1 MPHADGPLTYPDTRT
16 VDQVDD
22 HHGTKV
28 ADPYRWLED
37 LDAPDTAEWVRAQN
51 AVTMPFLER
60 LREREPLRARV
71 TELWDF
77 EKVGAPFHRAGR
89 WFVFRNDGLQNQNV
103 LYAMDGIDGDQ
114 RVLLDPNAW
123 SDEGTV
129 ALSGL
134 APTDDGAR
142 LAYAISRAGSD
153 WQEWKVLDVATGG
166 ELDDHLLWS
175 KFSGAAWLPDGSGFF
190 YSRYDEPTGDALEE
204 ANYFQKLFFHRLGT
218 AQADD
223 ALVYERP
230 EDKELGLGAGVTD
243 DGRFLAVTVW
253 RGTDPKN
260 GFAFAPLDG
269 AGNGAA
275 AAVVPLLDDFD
286 ASYTFVGNDGDRLF
300 FRTDLDAP
308 LGRVVAIDV
317 TSPARESWV
326 EVIAESDATLESV
339 TFTGGRFFAS
349 YLVDAHSAVRV
360 HAKDGTFEREIG
372 LPGLGTAMGF
382 GGRDDDTETFYA
394 FTSFTDPGTIYRY
407 DIASGTSTIWHR
419 PRLAFDPDDYATT
432 QVFVESKDGTRVP
445 VFVTA
450 RKDVLAAPTT
460 PAPTYLYGYGGFQIP
475 MTPAFSVGS
484 LAWMERGGVY
494 AQACLRGGGEYG
506 EEWHL
511 AGTKDRKQHVFDDC
525 IAVAEWLVSSG
536 RTTTSQ
542 LVLAGG
548 SNGGLLVGA
557 CMTQRPDL
565 FAVCL
570 PSRGVLD
577 MLRFHKFTIG
587 WAWVSDY
594 GSADD
599 PGEFDALYAYS
610 PLHNLR
616 EGMSYPAT
624 LVTTADHDDRVVP
637 SHSFKFTAALQAAQA
652 GDAPVLIRVEVDAG
666 HGAGTPTT
674 KLIEELA
681 DVRAFAAHIVGL
693 DVG

>member
-1 MPHADGPLTYPDTRT
+1 MPHDDGPLSYPDTRT

-22 HHGTKV
+22 YHGTKV
-28 ADPYRWLED
+28 TDPYRWLED
-37 LDAPDTAEWVRAQN
+37 LDAPETAEWVKAQN

-60 LREREPLRARV
+60 LSEREPLRKRI

-77 EKVGAPFHRAGR
+77 EKVSAPFHRADR
-89 WFVFRNDGLQNQNV
+89 WFVFRNDGLQNQSV
-103 LYAMDGIDGDQ
+103 LYAMDSVDGAQ

-134 APTDDGAR
+134 ALTDDGAR

-153 WQEWKVLDVATGG
+153 WQEWKVVDVASGA
-166 ELDDHLLWS
+166 ELDDHLHWS

-190 YSRYDEPTGDALEE
+190 YSRYDEPQGDALEE

-218 AQADD
+218 PQADD
-223 ALVYERP
+223 VLTYERP
-230 EDKELGLGAGVTD
+230 EDKELGLGGDVTE
-243 DGRFLAVTVW
+243 DGRYLAISVW

-260 GFAFAPLDG
+260 GFAYKRLADG
-269 AGNGAA
+269 AGEP
-275 AAVVPLLDDFD
+275 VVKLLDDFD
-286 ASYTFVGNDGDRLF
+286 ASYTFLGSDGDRLF

-308 LGRVVAIDV
+308 RGRVIAID
-317 TSPARESWV
+317 TTDPGRDAWV
-326 EVIAESDATLESV
+326 ELIPQSEATLEWV
-339 TFTGGRFFAS
+339 QYTGGRFFAG

-360 HAKDGTFEREIG
+360 HRKDGTFEREVE
-372 LPGLGTAMGF
+372 LPGLGTAAGF
-382 GGRDDDTETFYA
+382 GGRSDDTETYYA
-394 FTSFTDPGTIYRY
+394 FTSFTDPGSVYRY
-407 DIASGTSTIWHR
+407 DIASGASTVWHR
-419 PRLAFDPDDYATT
+419 PALAFDPDDFETV
-432 QVFVESKDGTRVP
+432 QVFVPSKDGTRVP
-445 VFVTA
+445 VFLTG
-450 RKDVLAAPTT
+450 RKDVLASAEPVPTQ
-460 PAPTYLYGYGGFQIP
+460 LYGYGGFQIAL
-475 MTPAFSVGS
+475 TPAFSVGA
-484 LAWMERGGVY
+484 LAWMELGGLY
-494 AQACLRGGGEYG
+494 AQASLRGGGEYG

-511 AGTKDRKQHVFDDC
+511 AGTKDRKQNVFDDC
-525 IAVAEWLVSSG
+525 IAVAEWLVSEG
-536 RTTTSQ
+536 RTTPSQ

-594 GSADD
+594 GCADD
-599 PGEFDALYAYS
+599 PEEFDALYAYS

-616 EGMSYPAT
+616 DGTSYPAT
-624 LVTTADHDDRVVP
+624 LITTADHDDRVVP
-637 SHSFKFTAALQAAQA
+637 SHSFKFAAALQAAQA
-652 GDAPVLIRVEVDAG
+652 GDAPVLIRIEVDAG

-674 KLIEELA
+674 KAIEEVA
-681 DVRAFAAHIVGL
+681 DVRAFAAHVTGL
-693 DVG
+693 PVRAI